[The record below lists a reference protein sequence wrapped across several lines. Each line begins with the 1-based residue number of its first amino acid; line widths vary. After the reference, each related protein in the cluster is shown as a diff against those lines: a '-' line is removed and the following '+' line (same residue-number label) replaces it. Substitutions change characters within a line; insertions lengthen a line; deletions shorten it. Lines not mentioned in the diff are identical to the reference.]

1 VTAVEL
7 NTRTEDASAQALAL
21 LCELQS
27 RIDALAAV
35 AADYPNRFAPE
46 PSWRL
51 GNAIRHVNRAI
62 AALGG
67 EA

>member
-7 NTRTEDASAQALAL
+7 NTNEDASAQALAL

-27 RIDALAAV
+27 RIDSFAAV
-35 AADYPNRFAPE
+35 AADYPGRFRSA

-67 EA
+67 EV